1 MAVRALDS
9 CLSRQLVVAD
19 LPRQQR
25 SRRRRTQ
32 LAVKRLLDITLATLG
47 LLALSPLLLLAAAL
61 VKLTSPGPLFF
72 IHRREGRDGR
82 EFGCIKF
89 RTMVPDAHKKQREMY
104 GQNQVDGPQFKIDKD
119 PRVTRIGR
127 ILRATNMDE
136 LPQLLNVIAG
146 QMSLVGPRPSPFRE
160 NQICVAWRR
169 ARLSVTPGISG
180 LWQICRDRDTDADFH
195 QWIFYDLA
203 YVKHFSLW
211 LDAKILFWT
220 IASLGGRRRVP
231 LARLV
236 HGLETQE

>member
-1 MAVRALDS
+1 M
-9 CLSRQLVVAD
+9 
-19 LPRQQR
+19 
-25 SRRRRTQ
+25 
-32 LAVKRLLDITLATLG
+32 KRLADQALAAIALIG
-47 LLALSPLLLLAAAL
+47 LSPLMLAAAAFI
-61 VKLTSPGPLFF
+61 KITSPGPLFF

-89 RTMVPDAHKKQREMY
+89 RTMVADAHKKQREMY
-104 GQNQVDGPQFKIDKD
+104 DRNQVDGPQFKIDDD
-119 PRVTRIGR
+119 PRVTPLGR
-127 ILRATNMDE
+127 LLRGTNIDE
-136 LPQLLNVIAG
+136 LPQLFNVLAG

-169 ARLSVTPGISG
+169 ARLSVSPGITG
-180 LWQICRDRDTDADFH
+180 AWQICRDRKNDADFH

-231 LARLV
+231 LSRLV
-236 HGLETQE
+236 PTLETQT